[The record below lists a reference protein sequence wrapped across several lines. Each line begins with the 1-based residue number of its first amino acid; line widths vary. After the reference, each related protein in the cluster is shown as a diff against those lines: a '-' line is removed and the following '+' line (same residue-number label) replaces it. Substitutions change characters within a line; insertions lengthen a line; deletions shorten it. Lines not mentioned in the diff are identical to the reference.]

1 MGVFFFVHRAAFE
14 SSLPYPTP
22 QRAEPSVGV
31 VRKRAPVRCSD
42 AAVLAAERG
51 EEEAV
56 LAWLEGGGRVD
67 ATYRETA

>member
-14 SSLPYPTP
+14 SYQPYPTP

-31 VRKRAPVRCSD
+31 VRKSRVRCSE